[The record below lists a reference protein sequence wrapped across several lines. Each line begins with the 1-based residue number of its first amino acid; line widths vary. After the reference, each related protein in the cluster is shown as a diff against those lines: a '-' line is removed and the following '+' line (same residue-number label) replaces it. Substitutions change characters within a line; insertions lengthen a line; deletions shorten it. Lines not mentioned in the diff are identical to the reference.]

1 MILLTK
7 KIETTGTAENAT
19 HYQQSSK
26 QPIEF
31 MQEVM
36 TPSQFE
42 GFLIGNII
50 KYRMRAK
57 YKGKYEEDIRK
68 ANQYNYWLD
77 LFKQGV
83 IINPTK
89 DTLPKDYIY
98 TGVF

>member
-1 MILLTK
+1 MTK
-7 KIETTGTAENAT
+7 NKATGTAKEAT
-19 HYQQSSK
+19 HYQNSAV

-77 LFKQGV
+77 LFKQGA

-89 DTLPKDYIY
+89 DTLPENYVY